1 VDETLDDWASA
12 LADAIEQALPGWVE
26 RSVASVLAAA
36 GIEDDR
42 AQFQAELLGVRAADD
57 IGSAVRRLLSLDID
71 EQPTTP
77 LTLLRGAVL
86 YPTAVLRH
94 AGVPPVRRD
103 DVKVRLF
110 PDDVYDLSPATFG
123 DVDPR
128 LTEPGLVW
136 GAAKAFEHLRRHK
149 PAEEPR
155 VMKEDG

>member
-1 VDETLDDWASA
+1 MDEHAAA
-12 LADAIEQALPGWVE
+12 LADAIEQVLPGWVV
-26 RSVASVLAAA
+26 RSVATVLAAA
-36 GIEDDR
+36 GMEDD
-42 AQFQAELLGVRAADD
+42 QALSHAEVLGTRAADD

-86 YPTAVLRH
+86 YPTEILRN

-110 PDDVYDLSPATFG
+110 PDDVYDLSPAAFA

-136 GAAKAFEHLRRHK
+136 GASKAYEHLRRHK
-149 PAEEPR
+149 PDKD
-155 VMKEDG
+155 VN